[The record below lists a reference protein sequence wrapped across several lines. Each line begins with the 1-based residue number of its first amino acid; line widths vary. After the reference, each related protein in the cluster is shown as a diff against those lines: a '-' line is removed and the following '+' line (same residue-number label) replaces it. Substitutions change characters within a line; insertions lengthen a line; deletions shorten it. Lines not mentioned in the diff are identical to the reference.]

1 MLPWIILNCNDQC
14 SDLPHAN
21 RSQLPWYATKCI
33 MASSHGWSAVNFSI
47 LHCRYDPGRSLSL
60 SPQSTHAVLPGVY
73 CGLMSVLISW
83 AALKF
88 SFPGYGDLFAIH
100 QQYYTWFRAMCAM
113 YGLDS
118 TKHHIWFRPC
128 TAVWFGPHINY
139 GRGHNLSCM
148 AAGQNPPPLVHM
160 QIL

>member
-1 MLPWIILNCNDQC
+1 MPTEVSYLGMPP
-14 SDLPHAN
+14 S
-21 RSQLPWYATKCI
+21 
-33 MASSHGWSAVNFSI
+33 ASWLVLTAEVLSI
-47 LHCRYDPGRSLSL
+47 FPFCTVGMIQAGLSL